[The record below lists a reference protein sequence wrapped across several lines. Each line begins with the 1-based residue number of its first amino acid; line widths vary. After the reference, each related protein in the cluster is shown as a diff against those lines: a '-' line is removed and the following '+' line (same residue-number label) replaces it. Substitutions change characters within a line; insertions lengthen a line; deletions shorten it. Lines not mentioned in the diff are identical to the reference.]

1 MSTQNTPPDTEG
13 TIEECIDELDG
24 FVATL
29 VRYPEVVLAHALR
42 VHLAGL
48 LRALIDQGLC
58 SRVQV
63 KEFARELAR
72 EAL

>member
-1 MSTQNTPPDTEG
+1 MSTRNAPPDTDG
-13 TIEECIDELDG
+13 TMEECVDELDE

-48 LRALIDQGLC
+48 LRALIDQGVC
-58 SRVQV
+58 SRAQV
-63 KEFARELAR
+63 KEFAHELERA
-72 EAL
+72 AL